1 MGRERRKVESE
12 GKVESRKWE
21 ISMKEHCIII
31 REKYR
36 RFWKEEEKEQTNLH
50 FLLRRSVH
58 KGKTLLKCSAFSFNF

>member
-1 MGRERRKVESE
+1 
-12 GKVESRKWE
+12 
-21 ISMKEHCIII
+21 MKEHCIII